1 MSMIGN
7 GRLNKLLRREQ
18 QPTVVQLLWTA
29 DVEDRKQAFELQLI
43 KEEMEE
49 EWRELNQLLEKY
61 EVVFTKTKQLPL
73 ERLQDH

>member
-1 MSMIGN
+1 MIGN